1 MDACLRAPHVHGI
14 VLGRKL
20 HRSAGG
26 ARELVPPVAL
36 AFWRWTIALCVI
48 LTFGWL
54 HVRDDLPT
62 LRRQWPIVVL
72 LGTLGIAAFNTLL
85 YTGLQ
90 DTSALNAM
98 LLQSGQPSLILLV
111 GVVAMRDRTSWRQI
125 AGAIIA
131 MVGVGWIVSAGRP
144 ERLGALR
151 FNEGDLIVGL
161 AVVLWSVYSV
171 MLRRRPSVH
180 PLSLFAATLVIGVGV
195 IAPFYALELA
205 AGRTIVLV
213 PESAAAIAYVSIF
226 PSVLAYLFFNRGVEL
241 IGSAATGMYMNIL
254 PLLGAD
260 LAIIFLGEPL
270 HSFHM
275 VGMGII
281 LFGIAIAGR
290 DIAPVVAQ
298 AEGRASRHR

>member
-1 MDACLRAPHVHGI
+1 MLSRLFGATWSRAYVHLTFTALFWADNSI
-14 VLGRKL
+14 VAR
-20 HRSAGG
+20 G

-48 LTFGWL
+48 SPFAWR
-54 HVRDDLPT
+54 HVRDDLPV

-98 LLQSGQPSLILLV
+98 LLQSGQPSLILVV
-111 GVVAMRDRTSWRQI
+111 GVLAMRDRTSWRQI
-125 AGAIIA
+125 AGAVIA

-144 ERLGALR
+144 VLLAALH
-151 FNEGDLIVGL
+151 FNQGDLIVGL

-180 PLSLFAATLVIGVGV
+180 PLSLLAATLVVGVAV

-205 AGRTIVLV
+205 AGRTIVLE

-241 IGSAATGMYMNIL
+241 IGSAATGMI
-254 PLLGAD
+254 
-260 LAIIFLGEPL
+260 
-270 HSFHM
+270 
-275 VGMGII
+275 
-281 LFGIAIAGR
+281 
-290 DIAPVVAQ
+290 
-298 AEGRASRHR
+298 

>member
-1 MDACLRAPHVHGI
+1 MLLTFTALFWAGNSI
-14 VLGRKL
+14 VAR
-20 HRSAGG
+20 G

-36 AFWRWTIALCVI
+36 AFWRWAIALCVI
-48 LTFGWL
+48 LPFAWR
-54 HVRDDLPT
+54 HVHEDLSF

-72 LGTLGIAAFNTLL
+72 LGTLGIAAFNALL

-111 GVVAMRDRTSWRQI
+111 GVIAMRDRTSWRQI
-125 AGAIIA
+125 AGAAIA

-144 ERLGALR
+144 ARLAALH
-151 FNEGDLIVGL
+151 FNQGDLIVGL

-180 PLSLFAATLVIGVGV
+180 PLSLFAATLVVGVAV

-241 IGSAATGMYMNIL
+241 IGSAATGMYMNIM
-254 PLLGAD
+254 PLLGAG

-270 HSFHM
+270 HSFH
-275 VGMGII
+275 VASMGII
-281 LFGIAIAGR
+281 LFGIAVAGR
-290 DIAPVVAQ
+290 GSAPIVAQ
-298 AEGRASRHR
+298 AEGRASLHR